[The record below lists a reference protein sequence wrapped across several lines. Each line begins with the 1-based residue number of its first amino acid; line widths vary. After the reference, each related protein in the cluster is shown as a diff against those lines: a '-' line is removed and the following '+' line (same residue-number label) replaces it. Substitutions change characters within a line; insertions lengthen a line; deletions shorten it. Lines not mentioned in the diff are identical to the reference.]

1 MVLLK
6 YSFKAWVMGH
16 YFHSACQ
23 KGYKEHGV
31 SKTAIVK
38 IQLEHKRITLRAKDM
53 NDEKLLASYIMGIY
67 FIAMNR
73 CSGLSSEHN
82 YEIIADALK
91 NNKLF
96 KKKLGTAEQ
105 YLDEKNIPARM
116 NWAEDS
122 RKRINENNWVV
133 DVLPK
138 CDAYDLGYDYHECG
152 ICKICR
158 DEGCFEIAKYL
169 CRLDFIMADM
179 MGVKLVRTKTVAD
192 GGDFCDFRYSLKR

>member
-1 MVLLK
+1 MK
-6 YSFKAWVMGH
+6 YSFKAWFMGH
-16 YFHSACQ
+16 FFHNACQ

-31 SKTAIVK
+31 SKAARVK

-53 NDEKLLASYIMGIY
+53 NDDKLLASYIMGIY

-73 CSGLSSEHN
+73 CSGLSPEQN

-105 YLDEKNIPARM
+105 YLDEKNISVRM
-116 NWAEDS
+116 KWAEDS
-122 RKRINENNWVV
+122 KKRRNENNWVV

-138 CDAYDLGYDYHECG
+138 CDKFDLGYDYHECG

-179 MGVKLVRTKTVAD
+179 MGVKLVRTKTIAD
-192 GGDFCDFRYSLKR
+192 GGDFCDFRYSLKK